1 MLKKIKNYVSF
12 FKFASGDI
20 NNLELLKEISKTKK
34 DVVIS
39 SGMANL
45 KKVKIVYFCFFL
57 QNKLSYYTAYLA
69 IISKKD
75 ANLINIEY
83 LKKI

>member
-1 MLKKIKNYVSF
+1 MLKIKNYVSF
-12 FKFASGDI
+12 FKVASGDI

-45 KKVKIVYFCFFL
+45 KIKTASVFPKSYFITL
-57 QNKLSYYTAYLA
+57 H
-69 IISKKD
+69 I
-75 ANLINIEY
+75 
-83 LKKI
+83 